1 MIKQRLRDLRF
12 NEKGFTLIEL
22 LVVVAILGVLAAVAV
37 PNIGR
42 FMGKGKVESY
52 DAELHNIQTATMAMI
67 ADSQNGELDQAYST
81 PIADM
86 AVVQADNGTLFLSE
100 YLTQLVGTSVA
111 SGCNYTF
118 SQDGKVVTQIT
129 P

>member
-1 MIKQRLRDLRF
+1 MIRQRLRDLRC

-86 AVVQADNGTLFLSE
+86 SIVQADNGTMFLSE